1 MLKIPR
7 FMKEYSSFKKKESSE
22 LIVGIENQIK
32 AVNKIDNALKAYSQG
47 LITVN
52 EAMKAIQEA

>member
-7 FMKEYSSFKKKESSE
+7 FMKEYYLFKKKESNE
-22 LIVGIENQIK
+22 LIVGIDNQIK
-32 AVNKIDNALKAYSQG
+32 AINKIDNALKAYSQG
-47 LITVN
+47 LITVD

>member
-7 FMKEYSSFKKKESSE
+7 FMKEYSSFKKKENNE
-22 LIVGIENQIK
+22 LVIGIENQIK

-47 LITVN
+47 LITVD
-52 EAMKAIQEA
+52 EAMQLIQEA

>member
-7 FMKEYSSFKKKESSE
+7 FMKEYSSFKKKESNE

-47 LITVN
+47 FITVD
-52 EAMKAIQEA
+52 EAMQLIQEA